1 MHVLPELSTFD
12 MKSRVVH
19 GVAIPGSEIALAG
32 STPTYIA
39 LVLTAAVWIFS
50 SATSK

>member
-1 MHVLPELSTFD
+1 VLPNLSTFD

-19 GVAIPGSEIALAG
+19 GVAIPGSEIALAALYAA
-32 STPTYIA
+32 TYIA

-50 SATSK
+50 RRDFK